1 MVLPGGLV
9 RADGTVDR
17 TYAWRPVDGT
27 VEFALAAAAHERA
40 RPHAVSQALT
50 AALALLGGEPA
61 TRERVDT
68 LSVPDRRFLM
78 IELARRL
85 GRSFAWLRHACEAC
99 GERFD
104 FPLDLG
110 ELPVTPA
117 SEHYP
122 CVVVATGR
130 GRARLRVPTGADQI
144 RVAAADDHAT
154 AARLLAAL
162 CLAPCD
168 EAADVDPIAE
178 LAPDDLAAIDA
189 AVEEL
194 APKLP
199 WAVEASCPAC
209 CEVSVIPIDVA
220 AWLARMAD
228 GPTLDVHDIA
238 SAYGWSECD
247 ILALTRTQRLKYLAL
262 IRGRRDM
269 PSNMMRD

>member
-27 VEFALAAAAHERA
+27 VEFALAAAAHERG
-40 RPHAVSQALT
+40 RPHAVSQALA

-61 TRERVDT
+61 TRERVDA

-85 GRSFAWLRHACEAC
+85 GQSFAWLMHACEAC

-104 FPLDLG
+104 FSLDLG
-110 ELPVTPA
+110 ELPVMPA
-117 SEHYP
+117 SERYP
-122 CVVVATGR
+122 SVVVTTAR
-130 GRARLRVPTGADQI
+130 GCALLRVPTGADQI
-144 RVAAADDHAT
+144 RVAAADDDAA

-168 EAADVDPIAE
+168 DATCGDLIAE
-178 LAPDDLAAIDA
+178 LSSDDLAAIDA

-199 WAVEASCPAC
+199 WAVEAPCPAC
-209 CEVSVIPIDVA
+209 HKVNVIPINAA
-220 AWLARMAD
+220 AWLVRMAD

-238 SAYGWSECD
+238 SAYGWSERD

-262 IRGRRDM
+262 IRGRHDM
-269 PSNMMRD
+269 PPNMSRD

>member
-17 TYAWRPVDGT
+17 TYSWRPVDGT
-27 VEFALAAAAHERA
+27 VEFALAAAAHERT
-40 RPHAVSQALT
+40 RPHAVSQALA
-50 AALALLGGEPA
+50 AALELLGGEPA

-85 GRSFAWLRHACEAC
+85 GQSFAWLTHACEAC

-110 ELPVTPA
+110 ELPVMPA
-117 SEHYP
+117 SKHYP
-122 CVVVATGR
+122 SVVVTTAR

-144 RVAAADDHAT
+144 RVAAADDDAA
-154 AARLLAAL
+154 AARLLAVL

-168 EAADVDPIAE
+168 DATNGDLIEE
-178 LAPDDLAAIDA
+178 LSSDDLAAIDA

-209 CEVSVIPIDVA
+209 QKVNVIPIDAA
-220 AWLARMAD
+220 AWLARVAD
-228 GPTLDVHDIA
+228 GPTLDVYDIA
-238 SAYGWSECD
+238 SAYGWSERD
-247 ILALTRTQRLKYLAL
+247 ILALTRTQRLKYLTL
-262 IRGRRDM
+262 IRGQRDT
-269 PSNMMRD
+269 